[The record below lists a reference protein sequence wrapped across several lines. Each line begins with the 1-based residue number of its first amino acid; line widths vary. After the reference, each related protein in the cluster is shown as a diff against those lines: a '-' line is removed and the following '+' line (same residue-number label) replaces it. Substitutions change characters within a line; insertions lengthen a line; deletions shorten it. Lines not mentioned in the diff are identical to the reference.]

1 MTSFVFGG
9 TRMHVVDGKPRAV
22 AAAVDVWA
30 EEPGTRVKLEP
41 WGAGV
46 RLTIYDIANGE
57 RCMSMTASVAD
68 YRWQRLLK
76 GIDGQVDE

>member
-46 RLTIYDIANGE
+46 RLTIYDIVHGE
-57 RCMSMTASVAD
+57 RSMTASVAD

>member
-22 AAAVDVWA
+22 PAVDVWA

-46 RLTIYDIANGE
+46 RLTIYDTTGE
-57 RCMSMTASVAD
+57 RSMTASVAD

-76 GIDGQVDE
+76 GMEGQVGE

>member
-22 AAAVDVWA
+22 PAVDVWA

-46 RLTIYDIANGE
+46 RLTIYDIVHGE
-57 RCMSMTASVAD
+57 RSMTASIAD

-76 GIDGQVDE
+76 GIEGQVEE

>member
-22 AAAVDVWA
+22 PAVDVWA

-46 RLTIYDIANGE
+46 RLTIYDIVHGE
-57 RCMSMTASVAD
+57 RSMTASVAD

-76 GIDGQVDE
+76 GIEGQVDE